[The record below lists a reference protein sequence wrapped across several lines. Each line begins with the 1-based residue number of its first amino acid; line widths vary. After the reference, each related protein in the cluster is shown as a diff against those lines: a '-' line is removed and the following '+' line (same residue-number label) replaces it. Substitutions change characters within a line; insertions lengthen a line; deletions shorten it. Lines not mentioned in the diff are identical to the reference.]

1 MTMSVHQYL
10 CLTDNYGALIHDSTT
25 GATACVDVPEAGP
38 TLEALAERGWTFPTF
53 SSPIITPTTFRAF
66 PEVKA
71 KFPNA
76 KVWGPAK
83 DVARIPFLDQQVREG
98 DLAQVGSLRAKVIET
113 PGHTLGHIAYHFDGD
128 AAAFCGDTLFSLG
141 CGRVFETPYP
151 VMWSSLVKLA
161 ALPGET
167 KVYCGHEYTQA
178 NGRFAVTIEAD
189 NPALK
194 ARVEEVARLRA
205 EGRPT
210 LPTTIAAELAANPF
224 PTCGSPGGSGRG
236 RDEGRRSGG
245 GVRGNPRAEGPLL
258 RPSALLRQ
266 GFRASSA
273 CPRAECAVRRC
284 RPRNLLFS
292 ADVPPPAL
300 GR

>member
-38 TLEALAERGWTFPTF
+38 TLAALAERGWTL
-53 SSPIITPTTFRAF
+53 SDILITHHHADHIQGV

-83 DVARIPFLDQQVREG
+83 DVARIPFLDRQVREG
-98 DLAQVGSLRAKVIET
+98 DLAHVGSLRAKVIET
-113 PGHTLGHIAYHFDGD
+113 PGHTLGHIAYHFDRD

-151 VMWSSLVKLA
+151 VMWSSLAKLA

-194 ARVEEVARLRA
+194 ARVEEVVRLRA

-210 LPTTIAAELAANPF
+210 LPTTITAELAANPF
-224 PTCGSPGGSGRG
+224 L
-236 RDEGRRSGG
+236 
-245 GVRGNPRAEGPLL
+245 RAEDPAVQAAVGMTGADP
-258 RPSALLRQ
+258 AAV
-266 GFRASSA
+266 FAEIRA
-273 CPRAECAVRRC
+273 RKDR
-284 RPRNLLFS
+284 F
-292 ADVPPPAL
+292 
-300 GR
+300 